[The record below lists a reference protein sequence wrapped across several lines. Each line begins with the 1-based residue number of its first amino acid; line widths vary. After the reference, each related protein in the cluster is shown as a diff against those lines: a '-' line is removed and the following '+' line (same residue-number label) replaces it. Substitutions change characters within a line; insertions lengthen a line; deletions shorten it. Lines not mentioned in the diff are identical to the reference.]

1 MALLPMEAQQISD
14 LLVTTFKGR
23 FRKITD
29 GAQNAQIE
37 ETDLVREENLSRSCL
52 HFQMIPNYIITL

>member
-1 MALLPMEAQQISD
+1 MRVFEQVGRQLMALLPIEAHRISE

-37 ETDLVREENLSRSCL
+37 ETDQVCRTR
-52 HFQMIPNYIITL
+52 IR